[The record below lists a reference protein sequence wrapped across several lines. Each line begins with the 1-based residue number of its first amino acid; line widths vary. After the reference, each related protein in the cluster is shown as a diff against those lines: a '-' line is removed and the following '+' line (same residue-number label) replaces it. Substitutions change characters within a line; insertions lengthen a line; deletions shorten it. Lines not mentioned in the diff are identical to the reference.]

1 MPKIIHQ
8 SKYKRFQQIQCCK
21 HQKLHQFGWYKRKS
35 DSQKIDRFRCHS
47 CGKTM
52 SNASLDI
59 AKWQKKRQLNH
70 MVKMML
76 ASNMSMRR
84 IAKVLHI
91 DPKTVARKL
100 VFLGTHLNNE
110 LKKQCVSHVSDIQ
123 FDELQTIEHTKCKP
137 LSVVMAVCKDT
148 RQIVGF
154 QVSKMPA
161 TGHLAKMSRKKYG
174 IRPDER
180 QQGLHQL
187 FAELQRKN
195 FSPKRLTS
203 DECTLYKPAVK
214 QFFPN
219 VAYAQF
225 KGAKSS
231 IAGQGEL
238 KKQYMDPL
246 FSINH
251 TFAMLR
257 ANINR
262 LIRKTWCT
270 TKRID
275 RLVHHIAIYAHFHN
289 NALLKSV

>member
-123 FDELQTIEHTKCKP
+123 FDELQTIEHTKLKP
-137 LSVVMAVCKDT
+137 LSVAMAVSKKE
-148 RQIVGF
+148 RKILGF
-154 QVSKMPA
+154 RVSSMPA

-174 IRPDER
+174 ARPDHR
-180 QQGLHQL
+180 KAGMLAL
-187 FAELQRKN
+187 FKELSG
-195 FSPKRLTS
+195 FLSPTACISS
-203 DECTLYKPAVK
+203 DECSFYSGVVKRHFPRASYSQYCGKKSAV
-214 QFFPN
+214 
-219 VAYAQF
+219 
-225 KGAKSS
+225 S
-231 IAGQGEL
+231 GQGEL
-238 KKQYMDPL
+238 KKVGFDPI

-257 ANINR
+257 ANICR
-262 LIRKTWCT
+262 LIRKTWNT
-270 TKRID
+270 TKRY
-275 RLVHHIAIYAHFHN
+275 RV
-289 NALLKSV
+289 